1 MGLTG
6 KRTAWN
12 SVNGLLR
19 RWEGLE
25 GQTEDF
31 RQTRGAGSDG
41 VLTWIRPGIT
51 LLRENKTHQHSA
63 FYHHHLTLKRKCYC
77 ACVWCVCECRGH
89 LSGGSPLLP
98 LSDSDWTWGVRLR
111 QLLPTEPSRHGSYLL
126 HMYLISFTCYPKR
139 REGG

>member
-31 RQTRGAGSDG
+31 RQTPGAWSAYLDQARNHSFKREQNPP
-41 VLTWIRPGIT
+41 TFR
-51 LLRENKTHQHSA
+51 LLSPPPQKENVTV
-63 FYHHHLTLKRKCYC
+63 RVCG
-77 ACVWCVCECRGH
+77 VCECRGH

-98 LSDSDWTWGVRLR
+98 LLDSD
-111 QLLPTEPSRHGSYLL
+111 
-126 HMYLISFTCYPKR
+126 
-139 REGG
+139 